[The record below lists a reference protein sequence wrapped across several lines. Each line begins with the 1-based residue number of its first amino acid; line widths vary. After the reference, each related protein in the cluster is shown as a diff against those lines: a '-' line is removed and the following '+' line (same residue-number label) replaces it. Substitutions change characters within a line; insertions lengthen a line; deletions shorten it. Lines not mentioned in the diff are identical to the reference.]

1 MKNLSN
7 ETTCYM
13 MDTLAYGLVA
23 GCAKNGQELTK
34 QEIDSLS
41 RMLFTLY
48 CEHENL
54 IPDYADIYSKSDI
67 DDYEEEQYDEES
79 EEDICDD
86 CDRSDCRHCVY
97 AEDTVND
104 INDYDDDGY
113 EDDNENLD
121 DNDDDIME
129 MFRMFEN

>member
-1 MKNLSN
+1 MKQLSN
-7 ETTCYM
+7 ETTRYM

-54 IPDYADIYSKSDI
+54 IPDYEGIGSKNDIEDTNIYEEEIDYEDEDEEDYNEDITNDI
-67 DDYEEEQYDEES
+67 DDY
-79 EEDICDD
+79 
-86 CDRSDCRHCVY
+86 
-97 AEDTVND
+97 
-104 INDYDDDGY
+104 DDDSY

-121 DNDDDIME
+121 DNDDDIMG

>member
-7 ETTCYM
+7 EATRYM

-54 IPDYADIYSKSDI
+54 IPDYEGIGSKNDIEDTNIYEEEIDYDEDEDEYEEDYNEDITNDI
-67 DDYEEEQYDEES
+67 DDY
-79 EEDICDD
+79 
-86 CDRSDCRHCVY
+86 
-97 AEDTVND
+97 
-104 INDYDDDGY
+104 DDDSY
-113 EDDNENLD
+113 EDDNENFD

-129 MFRMFEN
+129 MFRIFEN